1 MKIGF
6 ASDHR
11 GYQLKKYLIEELEK
25 NYEIEDYGT
34 YSEESVDYPDYAFI
48 LGKNVVNKNVDF
60 GVAICGSGIGISIAC
75 NKVKG
80 IFCAK
85 VSNKEE
91 AYYTRNDNNSNI
103 VAFSEKTNKE
113 EALEIVKTFVETPFS
128 NEERHLR
135 RINKITKYEEV
146 EKCQK

>member
-48 LGKNVVNKNVDF
+48 LGENVVNKNVDF
-60 GVAICGSGIGISIAC
+60 GIKLLKDTMVLIDEGVASNSNDEN
-75 NKVKG
+75 NKDELLENFMKRSNDEVG
-80 IFCAK
+80 
-85 VSNKEE
+85 SNKKAIMVSSAATMTMIFLLEG
-91 AYYTRNDNNSNI
+91 I
-103 VAFSEKTNKE
+103 VFARKKR
-113 EALEIVKTFVETPFS
+113 KK
-128 NEERHLR
+128 
-135 RINKITKYEEV
+135 KIK
-146 EKCQK
+146 KKI

>member
-48 LGKNVVNKNVDF
+48 LGENVVNKNVDF

-113 EALEIVKTFVETPFS
+113 EALEIVKTFIETPFS

-135 RINKITKYEEV
+135 RINKIKEYEA
-146 EKCQK
+146 K